1 MSLNNLRV
9 MVTRPK
15 PQGILLC
22 EQIRLLGGQPVYF
35 PTIEIVPHGNS
46 NLLSNLD
53 QFNFLIF
60 ISPEAVYQSAK
71 LISKLPE
78 NVKFAAI
85 GARTAKALEEMGL
98 PAPIFPQEDWNSEGL
113 LKLPEMQGVSGKK
126 IAIIKGLGGRQ
137 WLEEELERR
146 GAKVNL
152 IIVYQRTLPQIEV
165 KPYVDLFQ
173 RGFVDVIIC
182 TSNEGLQNL
191 KILLNDAWS
200 DLQKTP
206 LLVISERMALW
217 AQELGFKQ
225 ILLSKNASQNAI
237 LEALVKGNT
246 YDK

>member
-1 MSLNNLRV
+1 

-22 EQIRLLGGQPVYF
+22 EQIRLLGGRPVYF
-35 PTIEIVPHGNS
+35 PTIEIVPYEND

-53 QFNFLIF
+53 QYDILIF

-71 LISKLPE
+71 LIRKLPKK
-78 NVKFAAI
+78 VKYAAI
-85 GARTAKALEEMGL
+85 GAMTAKALEEIGL
-98 PAPIFPQEDWNSEGL
+98 PAAIFPLEDWNSEGL
-113 LKLPEMQGVSGKK
+113 VALPDMQAVKGKK

-152 IIVYQRTLPQIEV
+152 ILVYQRALPQIEI
-165 KPYVDLFQ
+165 KPYVDLLQ
-173 RGFVDVIIC
+173 RDIVDVIIC

-191 KILLNDAWS
+191 KILLNDAWPA
-200 DLQKTP
+200 LQKTP
-206 LLVISERMALW
+206 LLVISERMVLR